1 MVCRE
6 RTLMKN
12 LYEYFNTQ
20 SHEELF
26 QKVINDDPS
35 VKELNQYLNN
45 ALENRLHG
53 DNLKS
58 QLLVLNYFKRNNC
71 KPSQDHYY
79 ILTVNT
85 KQAPLSLYVL
95 ENDRPIK
102 DVFSAL
108 YHGKGLHS
116 GLVVYQHENQ
126 NLTELRDLLALSGD
140 RLVDTLELK
149 DSGEIYS
156 LEYGGHAGYERNDY
170 EDLLTPES
178 KMFKNADLITF
189 NNGIL
194 KHDIPQYKGN
204 WIQNDFSNDRNIY
217 KEQFNFL
224 EDFDQFQNFKNYY
237 VVKRL
242 KGLHIEEDESQIQN
256 LLKIDIQDK
265 ERETFNILT
274 FDETYRINDYHNIT
288 IGGINTTIAEPKAL
302 MKYILNPQNKGFA
315 VTHNH
320 PSDVPLPS
328 EADISITD
336 RLHEL
341 AKSLDSQFYEHYIV
355 GKAGVQRVSQFY
367 DLMLTYDKRDIQ
379 NKAAENLRK
388 ERDSNERSL

>member
-12 LYEYFNTQ
+12 LYEYFNTKSQ
-20 SHEELF
+20 EELF
-26 QKVINDDPS
+26 QRLVSDDPS
-35 VKELNQYLNN
+35 VSELNQYLNN
-45 ALENRLHG
+45 ALEKRLHG
-53 DNLKS
+53 NNLRS
-58 QLLVLNYFKRNNC
+58 QLSVVDYFKDNNC

-85 KQAPLSLYVL
+85 QQAPLSLYVL
-95 ENDRPIK
+95 ENERPIK
-102 DVFSAL
+102 DVFIAL

-116 GLVVYQHENQ
+116 GLVIYQYESQ
-126 NLTELRDLLALSGD
+126 KLLELRDLLALSGD
-140 RLVDTLELK
+140 RLVDTLELR
-149 DSGEIYS
+149 DDGDIYS
-156 LEYGGHAGYERNDY
+156 LEYGSHVGDDRNIHD
-170 EDLLTPES
+170 DLLTPES
-178 KMFKNADLITF
+178 INYKNTELITF

-194 KHDIPQYKGN
+194 KHDFPKYIGN
-204 WIQNDFSNDRNIY
+204 WIENDYSNDRNVY

-224 EDFDQFQNFKNYY
+224 EDFDQFQSFKNYY
-237 VVKRL
+237 VVERL
-242 KGLHIEEDESQIQN
+242 KGLHIEEDELKIQD

-274 FDETYRINDYHNIT
+274 FDENYRINDYQNIT
-288 IGGINTTIAEPKAL
+288 VGGISTTIAEPKAL
-302 MKYILNPQNKGFA
+302 MKYILNPKNKGFA

-320 PSDVPLPS
+320 PSDIPLPS

-341 AKSLDSQFYEHYIV
+341 GKSLGTPLYEHYIV
-355 GKAGVQRVSQFY
+355 GKAGVQTVSHFH

-379 NKAAENLRK
+379 MKAAENLRK
-388 ERDSNERSL
+388 ERESNERGL

>member
-12 LYEYFNTQ
+12 LYEYFDAQ
-20 SHEELF
+20 SQEELF
-26 QKVINDDPS
+26 QKLVNDDPS
-35 VKELNQYLNN
+35 VSKLNQYLNN
-45 ALENRLHG
+45 AIENRLHG

-58 QLLVLNYFKRNNC
+58 QLSVMSYFKRNNC

-95 ENDRPIK
+95 ENERPLKNI
-102 DVFSAL
+102 FSAL

-116 GLVVYQHENQ
+116 GLIIYQHESQ
-126 NLTELRDLLALSGD
+126 NLLELRDLLALSGD

-156 LEYGGHAGYERNDY
+156 LEYGGHAGNDRNDY

-178 KMFKNADLITF
+178 KMFEKSDLITF

-194 KHDIPQYKGN
+194 KHDIPQYKGD
-204 WIQNDFSNDRNIY
+204 WIENDFSNDRNIY

-224 EDFDQFQNFKNYY
+224 EDFDQFQDFKNYF
-237 VVKRL
+237 VVERL
-242 KGLHIEEDESQIQN
+242 KGLHIEEDESKIQN

-274 FDETYRINDYHNIT
+274 FDENYRVNDYQNIT
-288 IGGINTTIAEPKAL
+288 IGGIDTTIAEPKAL
-302 MKYILNPQNKGFA
+302 MKYILNPKNKGFA

-328 EADISITD
+328 EADISITN

-341 AKSLDSQFYEHYIV
+341 GKSLDSQFYEHYII
-355 GKAGVQRVSQFY
+355 GKAGVQRISQFY
-367 DLMLTYDKRDIQ
+367 DLMLTHDKRDIQ
-379 NKAAENLRK
+379 MKAAENLRK